1 MSDTNTDVDT
11 DTDANQ
17 TADYRAERP
26 RLRKVTTIDLFEMYW
41 VIGMSSNEIAEQTP
55 YTDPMTVSNTMSARE
70 IPIREQTDRQRYRR
84 GDIDID
90 TLRRKYLNRF
100 QKAICSEL
108 QVMREDRLLDD
119 LDNSDDI

>member
-1 MSDTNTDVDT
+1 MSDTNTDT
-11 DTDANQ
+11 DTDANPK
-17 TADYRAERP
+17 ADYQAERP

-41 VIGMSSNEIAEQTP
+41 VIGMATDEIIQQTP
-55 YTDPMTVSNTMSARE
+55 YKGASSVSETLRARG
-70 IPIREQTDRQRYRR
+70 IPVREQTDRQQYRR

-90 TLRRKYLNRF
+90 TLRRKYLNNF

-119 LDNSDDI
+119 LENSDDI

>member
-1 MSDTNTDVDT
+1 MSNP
-11 DTDANQ
+11 N
-17 TADYRAERP
+17 ADYREDRP

-41 VIGMSSNEIAEQTP
+41 VIGMSTNEIAEQTP

-70 IPIREQTDRQRYRR
+70 IPIRGQTDRQQYRR

-90 TLRRKYLNRF
+90 TLRRKYLNNF

-108 QVMREDRLLDD
+108 RVMREDRLLDELEETD
-119 LDNSDDI
+119 GN